1 MKGIIYG
8 IREIS
13 TGEILYVGSTINF
26 KRRVNAHINN
36 CFNNSGK
43 YPLRV
48 YVYIRGKCDKENFRS
63 MFSIDII
70 KELEVDTV
78 SELRITERKY
88 IEEISPK
95 YNKNR
100 AYVYEEEYRKENAE
114 YTKSR
119 RELKPEYNE
128 YLIKKTKQ
136 FFEDHPDY
144 YKNWVENNREK
155 KREATRRYREKLR
168 NMKK

>member
-1 MKGIIYG
+1 MINY
-8 IREIS
+8 
-13 TGEILYVGSTINF
+13 ILG
-26 KRRVNAHINN
+26 
-36 CFNNSGK
+36 
-43 YPLRV
+43 P
-48 YVYIRGKCDKENFRS
+48 
-63 MFSIDII
+63 
-70 KELEVDTV
+70 
-78 SELRITERKY
+78 
-88 IEEISPK
+88 
-95 YNKNR
+95 
-100 AYVYEEEYRKENAE
+100 ENAE